1 MKYWDTSIIQK
12 ALAILKWVL
21 HSKVEITFSFPFPY
35 ILAPPHPC
43 PQEIYLNSWGVD
55 SGVRVTCFS
64 QDFWMVFHITKPT
77 IRFWKYYFVSLCCLK
92 LSIFKIKFSL
102 LFPATWCNIAS
113 TATMT
118 VNAVIWGWI
127 WYKGSSRTQLSRIPL
142 PFSALSGQCT
152 AAGRQS
158 SDHNCSSQSALSL
171 GQPDHTIFSF

>member
-1 MKYWDTSIIQK
+1 MAFCTDMKYWDTSIIQK

-35 ILAPPHPC
+35 ILAPPHPR
-43 PQEIYLNSWGVD
+43 PPEIYLNSWGVD

-102 LFPATWCNIAS
+102 FTLNYYMLPSSLPSHLMQHCQHCHYDYKCCNLRLNLIQRQLKNSTKSNTPSLF
-113 TATMT
+113 
-118 VNAVIWGWI
+118 
-127 WYKGSSRTQLSRIPL
+127 SSR
-142 PFSALSGQCT
+142 
-152 AAGRQS
+152 
-158 SDHNCSSQSALSL
+158 
-171 GQPDHTIFSF
+171 